1 MSEIR
6 LNSYHIMWLFV
17 FFDLPVVTK
26 KERKVAAQFRKNLQ
40 KDGFV
45 MLQYSVY
52 IRHCASYESQGVHVN
67 LLKSFIPET
76 GMVSILSVTDKQYG
90 DIINF
95 GERRKRKKHPQSP
108 CNSNFFNTFAQDF
121 KPISHFFSKILFVTT

>member
-6 LNSYHIMWLFV
+6 LNAYHIMWLFV

-26 KERKVAAQFRKNLQ
+26 KERKTASLFRKNLM

-52 IRHCASYESQGVHVN
+52 IRHCASYESQTVHIKRV
-67 LLKSFIPET
+67 KAIVPET

-90 DIINF
+90 DIVNF
-95 GERRKRKKHPQSP
+95 WGKEKKKNVPIEPLQLE
-108 CNSNFFNTFAQDF
+108 FF
-121 KPISHFFSKILFVTT
+121 